1 VIESLSGV
9 TSNHRFE
16 GPNAQRWLASIWIS
30 LGVGFIAVELLDLN
44 RFLRTW
50 IQGRAFWVYIIS
62 YLLVLGI
69 ALSVSVLVV
78 PQIQKL
84 VTWKML
90 IFGVGIG
97 FLGGLLA
104 ILVNPLLLGKGLT
117 PSWSAWKD
125 PVQLLVAGGLSM
137 GWVYGAI
144 VVLASQSLAN
154 RSYWRLV
161 YFLCACVGVRIL
173 ELALNF
179 FVGGKS

>member
-1 VIESLSGV
+1 MIESLSGV

>member
-1 VIESLSGV
+1 MEALGGG
-9 TSNHRFE
+9 TSKCSFE
-16 GPNAQRWLASIWIS
+16 GPNAQRWLVSIWIS
-30 LGVGFIAVELLDLN
+30 LGVGFAAAELLDLD

-50 IQGRAFWVYIIS
+50 IQGRAFWVYIAS
-62 YLLVLGI
+62 YLVVLGI

-84 VTWKML
+84 STWWML
-90 IFGVGIG
+90 ILGVGIG
-97 FLGGLLA
+97 FLDGLLA
-104 ILVNPLLLGKGLT
+104 ILLNPLLLGKGLT
-117 PSWSAWKD
+117 PSWNAWRD
-125 PVQLLVAGGLSM
+125 PVRFLIAGGLSM

-154 RSYWRLV
+154 RSYWRLA
-161 YFLCACVGVRIL
+161 YFLSACAGIRIL